1 MMGND
6 TKMMIRV
13 TEALR
18 DSVNQCAERIQ
29 RPAAQVA
36 RELLQDFVE
45 RSEERARRVRA
56 IETARGS
63 TFLEGFVADADT
75 DALLKRYADGDLTID
90 QVIAEAKQAAAKG

>member
-1 MMGND
+1 MGND

-18 DSVNQCAERIQ
+18 DSVNQCAERLQ
-29 RPAAQVA
+29 RPAAQIT

-45 RSEERARRVRA
+45 RSEEHARRVRA

-63 TFLEGFVADADT
+63 TFLEGFVADTDT

-90 QVIAEAKQAAAKG
+90 QVIAEAKRTAAQG